1 MPLGVKPLSGLSRP
15 PLSGEAEDGLKV
27 VDSGE
32 AVSQDDNGH
41 PEGAVVGAVERR
53 VVLSRMED
61 GEGGLDFG
69 AGLFDFGVG
78 HSIYHNTQTAPHVQ
92 KKVELFWM
100 PYAPHDRIGM
110 QWIATKHG
118 QQRGPFRGF
127 VVCGRGPRSPPL
139 VSRLL
144 SPTAPTARQ
153 VSKN

>member
-32 AVSQDDNGH
+32 AVPQDDDGH

-78 HSIYHNTQTAPHVQ
+78 HSIYHNTQTAPRVQ
-92 KKVELFWM
+92 KKVELFWD
-100 PYAPHDRIGM
+100 AIRTTRPHRHAMDCHGTR
-110 QWIATKHG
+110 ATK
-118 QQRGPFRGF
+118 GPLSGLCSLRAWAEESAFG
-127 VVCGRGPRSPPL
+127 
-139 VSRLL
+139 VSATVADR
-144 SPTAPTARQ
+144 TDRQ
-153 VSKN
+153 TSQ